1 MSHAHEGP
9 AVSLRISVITVSS
22 TRSLVEDR
30 SGDLLVER
38 AEGAGHVV
46 TRRMLVKDGR
56 DSVGAAFL
64 EALSAGDVDVV
75 LLTGGTG
82 VSARDVTADVV
93 RRGLARELRGFG
105 ELFRMLSW
113 QEVGAAAMLSDAIG
127 GTAIGADGRARLVF
141 AMPGSTNACRLAMDA
156 LILPEL
162 GHLARELSKEAPEGE
177 PVVPEVEAPERVV
190 ARPPRGGVQ
199 VEAAPPPVLPPVAS
213 PSGGVGWRAAVES
226 LGGTFAAGA
235 PFSLPEALARVPA
248 AHDVLAS
255 AGERASLTLPSG
267 VRLVLFGF
275 PDLSRPNAKVLAV
288 AEGEGDAVEVCAL
301 HRWPMRVGLCGEGPL
316 LPTVADDPAREAVHR
331 TGAAPAVP
339 GDLFAVE
346 TATIHLRHGRKVL
359 RWDGRRPQGEQPANT
374 ALGSLLLGFSQR

>member
-9 AVSLRISVITVSS
+9 PASLRLSVITVSS
-22 TRSLVEDR
+22 TRSPAEDR
-30 SGDLLVER
+30 SGELLVER
-38 AEGAGHVV
+38 AERAGHVV
-46 TRRMLVKDGR
+46 SHRSLVKDGR
-56 DSVGAAFL
+56 GSVGAAL
-64 EALSAGDVDVV
+64 HEALSSGDVDVV

-93 RRGLARELRGFG
+93 RGVLARELRGFG

-113 QEVGAAAMLSDAIG
+113 QEVGAAAMLSDAVG
-127 GTAIGADGRARLVF
+127 GTALGADGRTRLVF
-141 AMPGSTNACRLAMDA
+141 AMPGSTNACRLAMDM

-162 GHLARELSKEAPEGE
+162 SHLARELVKEAPEAE
-177 PVVPEVEAPERVV
+177 PIVPEVEAPERVV

-199 VEAAPPPVLPPVAS
+199 VAAAPPSVLPAPAAAS
-213 PSGGVGWRAAVES
+213 GSVGWRAAVEAV
-226 LGGTFAAGA
+226 GGTFASGA
-235 PFSLPEALARVPA
+235 PFVLPEALARVPA

-255 AGERASLTLPSG
+255 AGERASWTLPSG
-267 VRLVLFGF
+267 ERLVLFGF
-275 PDLSRPNAKVLAV
+275 PDLARPNAKVLAV
-288 AEGEGDAVEVCAL
+288 AQGEGDAVEVCAL

-331 TGAAPAVP
+331 TGAAPEVT

-346 TATIHLRHGRKVL
+346 TATIHLRHGRRVV
-359 RWDGRRPQGEQPANT
+359 RWDGRRPQGEQPATT